1 MHAPSPPPSAAAS
14 PFQAELRQL
23 VQLAAPIV
31 LTQLSMMALGFV
43 DLVMVGHCGVDA
55 VGAVSLGNLWKV
67 GTSMVAMGLV
77 LGIDPFVTQAH
88 GARDALG
95 MARALQRGIVLALL
109 VSLPVALLWMFTR
122 SVLVQCGQDPEISA
136 VAHDYVLVQLPSQP
150 LFLVFCAMR
159 SYLQGRGILRPM
171 LIVALC
177 ANALNVLLNWMLI
190 FGELGMP
197 RLGAVGSGIATSIV
211 QASMPL
217 MLFALIRAGRL
228 HEGAWAPWSRAAF
241 DLRALRAIAVIGL
254 PIGVHFAAEI
264 WGFQIASLWSGQLGK
279 AELAANA
286 VVLNLASLSF
296 MLPLGVGLAA
306 VTRVGNLI
314 GAREQ
319 ARAQTAAWAALALG
333 VGLMALCGVVFFV
346 LRDSIGRI
354 YSEDAVVLALV
365 ASTMPVAAAFQIF
378 DGAQVVAS
386 GVLRGMGKTRPTAVA
401 NVIGYYALGLPL
413 GWWLTFELGLGL
425 PGLWWGV
432 ALGVAVV
439 ALALVAWI
447 AWRGPAHASALD
459 ASAGGGH

>member
-1 MHAPSPPPSAAAS
+1 
-14 PFQAELRQL
+14 
-23 VQLAAPIV
+23 
-31 LTQLSMMALGFV
+31 
-43 DLVMVGHCGVDA
+43 
-55 VGAVSLGNLWKV
+55 
-67 GTSMVAMGLV
+67 
-77 LGIDPFVTQAH
+77 
-88 GARDALG
+88 
-95 MARALQRGIVLALL
+95 
-109 VSLPVALLWMFTR
+109 
-122 SVLVQCGQDPEISA
+122 
-136 VAHDYVLVQLPSQP
+136 
-150 LFLVFCAMR
+150 
-159 SYLQGRGILRPM
+159 
-171 LIVALC
+171 
-177 ANALNVLLNWMLI
+177 
-190 FGELGMP
+190 MP

-211 QASMPL
+211 QASMPF

-241 DLRALRAIAVIGL
+241 DLSALRAIVAIGL

-314 GAREQ
+314 GSREQ

-333 VGLMALCGVVFFV
+333 VGLMALCGLVFLL
-346 LRDSIGRI
+346 LRDSIGLI

-401 NVIGYYALGLPL
+401 NLIGYYALGLPL

-439 ALALVAWI
+439 ALVLVAWI
-447 AWRGPAHASALD
+447 AWRGPAHASALESS
-459 ASAGGGH
+459 ASGGH